1 VPPVGLV
8 SPSEQFQH
16 HPAID
21 GFLREGRE
29 YECWRSRLFWFWNDG
44 QRDAFDEV
52 VATVQRYLPDAL
64 VQPPRLT
71 HDSSPRV
78 LIQFQEDGTDFDI
91 STSGGGLRTL
101 LNLAMVLRFA
111 DALCLLLDE
120 PDSHLHGTLQRAV
133 AQMLLDHAVGEDR
146 QVVVASH
153 APEMISEL
161 PEESL
166 VWIDR
171 KQDGGRTCSSI
182 GRVLVDLGALTK
194 ADAIRAYGTDKILF
208 VEGSLDRQ
216 VLGQLLSTAGVTN
229 PFSDAG
235 VVVAELP
242 SGRGDSVHL
251 AVFRRLLM
259 EALKLDMAVCCVV
272 DNDYDAETSDPPGE
286 PEDGGEVSVFRLRR
300 KEAENYLIS
309 PGVIA
314 RASASAAERRRQYSG
329 NEVLAPTQEQV
340 EGHLEAVLAGPSVK
354 DTAKYQ
360 AIARLVELQP
370 SEQDLAVRLREADE
384 WFETKWA
391 DPAWRLANC
400 PGKSVLAALRRWCQ
414 EEFGLTLTTAT
425 LVESLGECPPDLV
438 EIARGISDRFYGHQ
452 NTVNGSPD

>member
-1 VPPVGLV
+1 MLVYVFGNREMPDFGNPRWAANPGEVLKRRSFGDPDAIWLHKRTSEPCTVSATFAGGVEVNLEISGPSQYTVDLLLAGVSAKDRIQDPAVRSVVEGLFGNRPAYVPPVGLV

-259 EALKLDMAVCCVV
+259 EALKRDMAVCCVV

-309 PGVIA
+309 PGGSEV
-314 RASASAAERRRQYSG
+314 SAS
-329 NEVLAPTQEQV
+329 
-340 EGHLEAVLAGPSVK
+340 
-354 DTAKYQ
+354 
-360 AIARLVELQP
+360 
-370 SEQDLAVRLREADE
+370 
-384 WFETKWA
+384 
-391 DPAWRLANC
+391 
-400 PGKSVLAALRRWCQ
+400 
-414 EEFGLTLTTAT
+414 
-425 LVESLGECPPDLV
+425 
-438 EIARGISDRFYGHQ
+438 
-452 NTVNGSPD
+452 